1 MLLYVD
7 DKAFCMSQQLKFEY
21 EMWIYH
27 QNVWSCRFFV
37 LKKKNLDKKVNY
49 PRIAG
54 NVVVLH
60 EFVPYPTMISIKN
73 MSMNMRATH

>member
-1 MLLYVD
+1 MNTKCGYIIKICGHVGSLY
-7 DKAFCMSQQLKFEY
+7 
-21 EMWIYH
+21 
-27 QNVWSCRFFV
+27 